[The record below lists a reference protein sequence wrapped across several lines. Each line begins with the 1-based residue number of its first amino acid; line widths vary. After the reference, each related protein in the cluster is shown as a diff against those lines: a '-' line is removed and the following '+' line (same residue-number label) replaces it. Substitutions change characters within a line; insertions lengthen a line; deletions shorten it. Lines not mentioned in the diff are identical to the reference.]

1 MASNHIVD
9 VSETDFES
17 EVLNYSQNTPVVV
30 DFWATWCVPCKV
42 LGPLLERL
50 AGEGRGAF
58 RLARVDVDA
67 NPNLALRY
75 GVRSIPAVKAFANG
89 QVAAEFTGALPEP
102 RVREF
107 IKKLAPSEGD
117 LILEKANSLLHQHQ
131 WAAAEESYRQ
141 VLEQTPD
148 SPAGLLGLSKVLL
161 AQGRSDEARQ
171 ILRNFPASR
180 EYSSAEIL
188 VPLTEAYLRLQNL
201 SGEETD
207 PQAPAYNNSLRLAS
221 RGNIPSALDGL
232 LDILRQEKQYRNGQ
246 ARKVFLALLELLGAE
261 DPQARQYRNELASV
275 LF

>member
-1 MASNHIVD
+1 MASNHIID
-9 VSETDFES
+9 VSETDFEF

-50 AGEGRGAF
+50 AEEGRGAF

-75 GVRSIPAVKAFANG
+75 GVRSIPVVKAFANG

-117 LILEKANSLLHQHQ
+117 LILEKANSLLNQHQ
-131 WAAAEESYRQ
+131 WASAEQSYRQ

-161 AQGRSDEARQ
+161 AQGRSDESRQ
-171 ILRNFPASR
+171 VLRNFPASR

-188 VPLTEAYLRLQNL
+188 LPLTEAYTRLQSL
-201 SGEETD
+201 SQEETD
-207 PQAPAYNNSLRLAS
+207 PLAPAYNNTLRLAS

-232 LDILRQEKQYRNGQ
+232 LDILRQEKQYQNGQ